1 MHISW
6 RVDLQTDRGLH
17 HHQLV
22 PGRDPGARHHPDRAY
37 QARLQAAEGHQQ
49 GGRGGRGWE
58 GIENRAKVS
67 VSSLS

>member
-1 MHISW
+1 MYLTG
-6 RVDLQTDRGLH
+6 RVDLQTDRELY

-22 PGRDPGARHHPDRAY
+22 PGCDPGARHHPDRAH

-49 GGRGGRGWE
+49 GGRGGRGRE

-67 VSSLS
+67 VRV